1 MWYLMPSTDVRYI
14 WHLNHA
20 SWRRSCQ
27 MLTSDMIDI
36 NCNLYCLFII
46 FIITRNRATSWRGV
60 GCEPTIPCSVKL
72 PLAFDVVTLQLHFR
86 FMTAEKLTVC
96 PFMPAAR
103 PAVRFCHCVLYVR
116 VPTPVPVWYCT
127 WVTLE
132 LHVRGTLGEVRQV
145 PYYLTGNYSHNS
157 HILRLLCIIVVPFI
171 HLHHYLWF
179 LAFVVVVFQNHC
191 FQKSIHVLILL
202 SRLFRLE

>member
-1 MWYLMPSTDVRYI
+1 MKG
-14 WHLNHA
+14 
-20 SWRRSCQ
+20 SW
-27 MLTSDMIDI
+27 LWA
-36 NCNLYCLFII
+36 NYPLF
-46 FIITRNRATSWRGV
+46 
-60 GCEPTIPCSVKL
+60 CE
-72 PLAFDVVTLQLHFR
+72 VTLGFWCGYVAASLQIYDCWKTHCLSVH
-86 FMTAEKLTVC
+86 ACC
-96 PFMPAAR
+96 PTCCTFLS
-103 PAVRFCHCVLYVR
+103 HCVLYVR

-191 FQKSIHVLILL
+191 FQKSIHVLILS